1 MLRFSVAH
9 TQMHFFRQVS
19 IHSVWLGNNITPLR
33 EEEWGEDEEDE
44 ADTPAPTSPPISPI
58 NSRSA
63 TKKCSYVLSHISSVL
78 TQVMLCILVLI
89 QTLSLCLFRK
99 HRAGVDIHSCS
110 QFLLELYSQWL
121 IPGSPSNRRTPT
133 ILISEVVRS
142 VSCVAHTRF

>member
-1 MLRFSVAH
+1 
-9 TQMHFFRQVS
+9 MHFFRQVS

-63 TKKCSYVLSHISSVL
+63 TKKCSYVLSHISSVS

-89 QTLSLCLFRK
+89 QTLSLCLFQE
-99 HRAGVDIHSCS
+99 ASC
-110 QFLLELYSQWL
+110 
-121 IPGSPSNRRTPT
+121 R
-133 ILISEVVRS
+133 
-142 VSCVAHTRF
+142 C